1 MAFTGRSGPRFLATG
16 GAWTTMRSLAASI
29 PAYTA
34 SSGSVYPIADV
45 SSGIDSCASGFAD
58 GSRCY
63 VHVYVRSRQPILGE

>member
-1 MAFTGRSGPRFLATG
+1 
-16 GAWTTMRSLAASI
+16 MRSLAASI

-45 SSGIDSCASGFAD
+45 SSGIDACASGFAD